1 MSTINRLS
9 SVDALQPGDLIPV
22 WDGSNGDTRKASLT
36 TLLAF
41 IESNFADPDTT
52 TRIVAPTVDG
62 YNVDVGDTGDSSWLI
77 VNPTVSA
84 TTASISLPSSTFAVN
99 DQEITIVMT
108 NQVTTFAI
116 TSTGASVVGAP
127 TQIAAYDSFKMK
139 YNASQLTWY
148 TLDGTAT
155 SSELVS
161 YIASGAGAVSRTVRD
176 VLRAHVSAAD
186 FGADPAES
194 AAVNRA
200 AINAALALG
209 GSVYLPRGTYAI
221 DSTLNLANGA
231 SLIGEGKDLVH
242 LNYSGTGSAI
252 QCSAWDGEI
261 RNLSVHTA
269 TNTASGIEVGNV
281 SRNCGIYNVYLDGT
295 ATGATSLGS
304 GILLDAGTGFSGG
317 ITISTSYA
325 IQFKYGIRCIGTNLA
340 TDTWTTLAIY
350 NFWAVGYSPAVIGGS
365 AGIYM
370 DSKTN
375 GIGSV
380 MMGGTLEAFAA
391 GISIEDDSFGGVFE
405 TDMEG
410 NNIPFEVGNAFSG
423 RIVTAFGDET
433 IRSAKVA
440 PGSFSW
446 HAAQRI
452 QGKPTIIEDY
462 YPTKRYLAEG
472 SQFPYIESWSR
483 VLSPVIDGYV
493 PPLTS
498 EKFAIG
504 MGTNGSQD
512 AETDPNNHFIRVGG
526 RSVHWDTQSPVTTG
540 GGGYWIKGS
549 VCYNSVP
556 AIGQPTGWMCT
567 FSGTEGTLN
576 AGATTG
582 SITIGTTALVVSV
595 NTSLIVGQHI
605 SIAGVSGTRRIVAI
619 NGTAITIDTNA
630 DATVSGA
637 AVAWVGG
644 TWVALANL

>member
-1 MSTINRLS
+1 M
-9 SVDALQPGDLIPV
+9 
-22 WDGSNGDTRKASLT
+22 SLT
-36 TLLAF
+36 KVRNQM
-41 IESNFADPDTT
+41 IEGA
-52 TRIVAPTVDG
+52 
-62 YNVDVGDTGDSSWLI
+62 
-77 VNPTVSA
+77 
-84 TTASISLPSSTFAVN
+84 AVN
-99 DQEITIVMT
+99 
-108 NQVTTFAI
+108 
-116 TSTGASVVGAP
+116 
-127 TQIAAYDSFKMK
+127 
-139 YNASQLTWY
+139 
-148 TLDGTAT
+148 
-155 SSELVS
+155 
-161 YIASGAGAVSRTVRD
+161 
-176 VLRAHVSAAD
+176 VLD
-186 FGADPAES
+186 FGASPSAT
-194 AAVNRA
+194 AAVNVA
-200 AINAALALG
+200 AFNAALATNS
-209 GSVYLPRGTYAI
+209 SVFVPNGVYATDATI
-221 DSTLNLANGA
+221 ALASNA
-231 SLIGEGKDLVH
+231 SLIGEGKDSVRIE
-242 LNYSGTGSAI
+242 YSGTGSAI
-252 QCSAWDGEI
+252 KCSGWNGEI
-261 RNLSVHTA
+261 RNLSVKTA
-269 TNTASGIEVGNV
+269 TNTANGIEVGNA

-304 GILLDAGTGFSGG
+304 GIYLNAENGFSGG
-317 ITISTSYA
+317 ITISTTYV
-325 IQFKYGIRCIGTNLA
+325 IQFKYGILCRGVDTAFN
-340 TDTWTTLAIY
+340 TWTTLAIY

-391 GISIEDDSFGGVFE
+391 GISIEDGSFGGVFE

-462 YPTKRYLAEG
+462 YSTKRYLAEG

-483 VLSPVIDGYV
+483 VLSSVIDGYV

-504 MGTNGSQD
+504 MGRNGFQD
-512 AETDPNNHFIRVGG
+512 AETDPNSHFIRVGG
-526 RSVHWDTQSPVTTG
+526 RSVHWDAQSPVTTG
-540 GGGYWIKGS
+540 GGGWWIKGS

-582 SITIGTTALVVSV
+582 SITIGTTALVVSDNV
-595 NTSLIVGQHI
+595 SLIVGQHI

>member
-1 MSTINRLS
+1 MS
-9 SVDALQPGDLIPV
+9 
-22 WDGSNGDTRKASLT
+22 

-41 IESNFADPDTT
+41 IESNFADPDVT
-52 TRIVAPTVDG
+52 TRIVAPTIDG
-62 YNVDVGDTGDSSWLI
+62 YNVDVGDSGDSTWLI
-77 VNPTVSA
+77 INPTVSA
-84 TTASISLPSSTFAVN
+84 TNASVSLPSSTFAVN
-99 DQEITIVMT
+99 DQEITIV
-108 NQVTTFAI
+108 VTALVDVFSI
-116 TSTGASVVGAP
+116 TSAGATVVGAP
-127 TQIAAYDSFKMK
+127 NQIATYDSFKLK

-155 SSELVS
+155 SSDLVS
-161 YIASGAGAVSRTVRD
+161 YLASGTGAVLRTVQD
-176 VLRAHVSAAD
+176 ALRGHVSAAD
-186 FGADPAES
+186 FGASPS
-194 AAVNRA
+194 ASASVNAA
-200 AINAALALG
+200 AINAALATG
-209 GSVYLPRGTYAI
+209 RSVYLPGGIYATDATI
-221 DSTLNLANGA
+221 NLTTTA
-231 SLIGEGKDLVH
+231 SLIGEGRNLTRI
-242 LNYSGTGSAI
+242 NYSGTDSAI
-252 QCSAWDGEI
+252 KCALWNNEI
-261 RNLSVHTA
+261 RNLSVYTA
-269 TNTASGIEVGNV
+269 TSTANGIEVGNT
-281 SRNCGIYNVYLDGT
+281 SRNCGIYNVYIDAT
-295 ATGATSLGS
+295 ATGAINTGS
-304 GILLDAGTGFSGG
+304 GIYLNAENGFSGG
-317 ITISTSYA
+317 ITISTTYV
-325 IQFKYGIRCIGTNLA
+325 IQFKYGILCRGVDTAFN
-340 TDTWTTLAIY
+340 TWTTLAIY

-391 GISIEDDSFGGVFE
+391 GISIEDGSFGGVFE

-433 IRSAKVA
+433 IRSSKVA

-452 QGKPTIIEDY
+452 QGKQTIIEDY

-493 PPLTS
+493 PLLTS

-504 MGTNGSQD
+504 MGRNGFQD

-582 SITIGTTALVVSV
+582 SITIGTTALVVSDA
-595 NTSLIVGQHI
+595 TGLIIGQHI
-605 SIAGVSGTRRIVAI
+605 SIAGVTGTRRIVAI
-619 NGTAITIDTNA
+619 NGTAITIDTLA